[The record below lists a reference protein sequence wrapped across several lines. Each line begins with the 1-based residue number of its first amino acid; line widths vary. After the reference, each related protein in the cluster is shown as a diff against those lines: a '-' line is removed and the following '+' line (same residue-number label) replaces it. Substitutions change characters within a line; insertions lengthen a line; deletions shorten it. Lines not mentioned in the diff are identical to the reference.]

1 MAFMAPLM
9 VGTAAAGG
17 AAATAGLIGTAGAV
31 TAGGALSTFGTVMS
45 LMGSLSQADN
55 MRKTA
60 AQNAENARIA
70 AEANKVQTDY
80 AAGQADAAGQ
90 HQAAANRRKAELM
103 LSRAQAVAAASG
115 GGPLDE
121 SLMSGILSE
130 GETAAGYSL
139 YESSER
145 AKGLRYRGQV
155 GAYEANAKGRSE
167 IESANRQADA
177 TVMGGLGRA
186 GMSLFGRFN
195 PGDVPGAY
203 PQGNNPDEY
212 S

>member
-1 MAFMAPLM
+1 MAMMLPAM
-9 VGTAAAGG
+9 VTAMG
-17 AAATAGLIGTAGAV
+17 ASAATAATVGTIANVVSIG
-31 TAGGALSTFGTVMS
+31 GTVLS
-45 LMGSLSQADN
+45 LMGSLSQADQ
-55 MRKTA
+55 MRQTA
-60 AQNAENARIA
+60 ARNAENARIA

-145 AKGLRYRGQV
+145 AKGLRSRGQV
-155 GAYEANAKGRSE
+155 GAY
-167 IESANRQADA
+167 
-177 TVMGGLGRA
+177 
-186 GMSLFGRFN
+186 
-195 PGDVPGAY
+195 
-203 PQGNNPDEY
+203 
-212 S
+212 